1 MFSVEISLFPFKL
14 PFFICTV
21 CFIFATPSF
30 TIPLFVMFSL
40 SHSIFI
46 SLCLFFQWPRS
57 RLGRPFL
64 NLFISLVAAEHI
76 LSSTW
81 GYGGD
86 GGNIITITHV
96 GAHCAPP
103 PASAPAAYCLPVPP
117 SLAAATVATTC
128 VRHRNSTPLVCLAPA
143 KPV

>member
-46 SLCLFFQWPRS
+46 SICLFFQWPRS

-76 LSSTW
+76 LSSAW

-96 GAHCAPP
+96 GHTVHHLQRQLQLP
-103 PASAPAAYCLPVPP
+103 SAYLCL
-117 SLAAATVATTC
+117 L
-128 VRHRNSTPLVCLAPA
+128 PLLQQLWQPRACGIVIQRRLF
-143 KPV
+143 V